1 MQCAKVSNSLLGPEF
16 HTIFKNVQKETAPQ
30 TAERKGR
37 FPAVRAAGHQ
47 GFYRVARS
55 SSTTL
60 CSGRSCSPRM
70 VCIRSKA
77 GRPVQ

>member
-47 GFYRVARS
+47 GFYRVA
-55 SSTTL
+55 TPL